1 MNLPETPV
9 APGREQDAIREHAR
23 KMASRAALDRLQGV
37 VGKIEEDERAKRKLM
52 RYAVTGLVIV
62 AAATAV
68 VFVLAVLSP

>member
-1 MNLPETPV
+1 
-9 APGREQDAIREHAR
+9 
-23 KMASRAALDRLQGV
+23 MASRAALDRLQGV